1 MKLVLPL
8 VLVGSVGCAKEKT
21 AENCGA
27 LSVTI
32 DGQLLAATPHGLA
45 RRLMDTRAFEVQM
58 FNHDKSTCEEFIDR
72 GGRFMVDKEVSVRAF
87 AGGDG
92 HMDKGVGLEATT
104 QAGGDVTVVT
114 WPKVV
119 GDPVAIC
126 ADSVSFTAN
135 EGAHKGKK
143 IEIKGLFT
151 GKFCGEMQM

>member
-1 MKLVLPL
+1 MRALYLL
-8 VLVGSVGCAKEKT
+8 LLVGCAKEKT

-27 LSVTI
+27 LLVTI
-32 DGQLLAATPHGLA
+32 DGERLAATPHGLA
-45 RRLMDTRAFEVQM
+45 RRMMDTRAFEIQM
-58 FNHDKSTCEEFIDR
+58 FNHDKSTCEEFLDR
-72 GGRFMVDKEVSVRAF
+72 SGRFMVDKEVSVRAF

-92 HMDKGVGLEATT
+92 AMDKGVGLEATT
-104 QAGGDVTVVT
+104 QAGGYVTVVT

-126 ADSVSFTAN
+126 VDDASFIAN

-151 GKFCGEMQM
+151 GKYCGEFKVTD